1 MTKPI
6 DVKPKT
12 TFSKKLQETK
22 RYKELSNLK
31 NAYYE
36 LSLSKEKKQQQYLL
50 FNGFKNLN
58 TNQFENI
65 NYSWEKEYKKY
76 AKIVE
81 QRAYSIEEVVRREN
95 EKLLSLDNYL
105 EEDIFVKVFATLT
118 LPSEYHPFKSIR
130 NKDGRMYVQENP
142 NFEFETI
149 EDAIKLGYKK
159 LNKIFQVF
167 YKRVKNY
174 TKQDLYYIKAV
185 EVHDTLIPHIHFVL
199 FFKQKHYSKIEN
211 LFYKVTNFYNLNQKE
226 FEPSSM
232 KTDLCSASR
241 YLIKYIIKDLN
252 SSLFIYT
259 TRLLDGLKRK
269 NKIRAFSCSALPLSV
284 GVYKKIYT
292 AIYHFDLKQNST
304 QTLKEKIL
312 QECKAKSIPIFLFI
326 QDNLYLRKTVSK
338 SSGLNVVKSF
348 GKSSAMFKADFLYK
362 RVEKLFK
369 LVDFRIKYKSKL
381 ISKKQT
387 YLKYTS
393 GD

>member
-1 MTKPI
+1 MTRPTTI
-6 DVKPKT
+6 KPKT

-50 FNGFKNLN
+50 LNGFKNLN

-95 EKLLSLDNYL
+95 EKLLTLDDYL
-105 EEDIFVKVFATLT
+105 DENLFVKVFATLT
-118 LPSEYHPFKSIR
+118 LPSEYHPFKSISNN
-130 NKDGRMYVQENP
+130 NKRMYVQENP
-142 NFEFETI
+142 NFAFESI

-159 LNKIFQVF
+159 LNEIYKVF

-174 TKQDLYYIKAV
+174 TKEDLFYIKAV
-185 EVHDTLIPHIHFVL
+185 EIHETLIPHIHFVL
-199 FFKQKHYSKIEN
+199 FFRKKHFLKIEN
-211 LFYKVTNFYNLNQKE
+211 LFYKVTNFYNLNIKE

-232 KTDLCSASR
+232 KTNLHSASR

-269 NKIRAFSCSALPLSV
+269 NRIRVFTCSALSLSV
-284 GVYKKIYT
+284 GIYKKIYT
-292 AIYHFDLKQNST
+292 AIYQFDLKHNST

-312 QECKAKSIPIFLFI
+312 QECKAKSIPIFLFM

-338 SSGLNVVKSF
+338 NSCLNVVKSF
-348 GKSSAMFKADFLYK
+348 GKSNAMFKADFVYK
-362 RVEKLFK
+362 RVGKLFK
-369 LVDFRIKYKSKL
+369 LVDFTIKYKSNL

>member
-50 FNGFKNLN
+50 LNGFKNLN

-65 NYSWEKEYKKY
+65 NYSWEKDYKKY

-105 EEDIFVKVFATLT
+105 NEDLFVKVFATLT

-149 EDAIKLGYKK
+149 EDAIRLGYKK

-211 LFYKVTNFYNLNQKE
+211 LFYKVTNFYKINQKE

-232 KTDLCSASR
+232 KTNLQSASR

-284 GVYKKIYT
+284 VVYKKIYT

-312 QECKAKSIPIFLFI
+312 QECKAKSIPIFLFM

-348 GKSSAMFKADFLYK
+348 GKSSAMFKADFVYK

-369 LVDFRIKYKSKL
+369 LVDFKIKYKSKL

>member
-1 MTKPI
+1 
-6 DVKPKT
+6 
-12 TFSKKLQETK
+12 
-22 RYKELSNLK
+22 
-31 NAYYE
+31 
-36 LSLSKEKKQQQYLL
+36 
-50 FNGFKNLN
+50 
-58 TNQFENI
+58 
-65 NYSWEKEYKKY
+65 
-76 AKIVE
+76 
-81 QRAYSIEEVVRREN
+81 
-95 EKLLSLDNYL
+95 
-105 EEDIFVKVFATLT
+105 
-118 LPSEYHPFKSIR
+118 
-130 NKDGRMYVQENP
+130 
-142 NFEFETI
+142 
-149 EDAIKLGYKK
+149 
-159 LNKIFQVF
+159 
-167 YKRVKNY
+167 
-174 TKQDLYYIKAV
+174 LYYIKAV

-211 LFYKVTNFYNLNQKE
+211 LFDKVTNFYKINQKE

-241 YLIKYIIKDLN
+241 YLIKYIIKDIHD
-252 SSLFIYT
+252 SLFIYK

-269 NKIRAFSCSALPLSV
+269 NRIRAFSCSALPLSV

-348 GKSSAMFKADFLYK
+348 GKISAMFKADFVYK
-362 RVEKLFK
+362 RAEKLFK
-369 LVDFRIKYKSKL
+369 LVDFKIKYKSKL
-381 ISKKQT
+381 ISEKQT

>member
-36 LSLSKEKKQQQYLL
+36 LSLNKEKKQQQYLL
-50 FNGFKNLN
+50 LNGFKNLN

-95 EKLLSLDNYL
+95 EKILSLDNYL
-105 EEDIFVKVFATLT
+105 NEDLFVKVFATLT

-149 EDAIKLGYKK
+149 EDSIKLGYQK

-167 YKRVKNY
+167 YKRVKNH

-211 LFYKVTNFYNLNQKE
+211 LFYKVTNFYEINQKE

-232 KTDLCSASR
+232 KTNLRSASR

-252 SSLFIYT
+252 SSLFIYK

-269 NKIRAFSCSALPLSV
+269 NRIRVFTCSALSLSV
-284 GVYKKIYT
+284 GIYKKIYT

-348 GKSSAMFKADFLYK
+348 GKSSAMFKAYFVFK

-369 LVDFRIKYKSKL
+369 LVDFKIKYKSKL
-381 ISKKQT
+381 ISEKQT